1 MEQFK
6 TIIEHFNSLTP
17 EDMFTSRMLK
27 DDLPDEI
34 KSSAVNGFL
43 DVAFKMG
50 AVTKFKLKRP
60 IDRSRVGWSPVRHI
74 NDKEKAD
81 LTNFPRCIDF
91 KKELEAKIKEA
102 PDSVRVVVEPD
113 DQVQVKTYTRRKPT
127 KKSGTTV
134 IVNVNI

>member
-6 TIIEHFNSLTP
+6 TIIQHFNSLSPQT
-17 EDMFTSRMLK
+17 MFTSRMLK

-34 KSSAVNGFL
+34 KGTAVNSFL

-50 AVTKFKLKRP
+50 AVTKFKLKET
-60 IDRSRVGWSPVRHI
+60 IDRSRIGWVSIRQI
-74 NDKEKAD
+74 NDTEKSD
-81 LTNFPRCIDF
+81 LTNYPRCIDF

-102 PDSVRVVVEPD
+102 SGSVQVVLEPD
-113 DQVQVKTYTRRKPT
+113 DQVEVKTYTRRKPT